1 MKWIHL
7 GLLLA
12 TSGLCLL
19 TSFCLAGMFGGPT
32 DTFNHLWPV
41 WMAYAIG
48 LLVATLSIRA
58 LPLSAATSICIT
70 LLAAMAIDTR
80 ELPVAEA
87 ERDVRI
93 LSQNLWGSVT
103 AAEGVVSLVRTTA
116 PDIIALQ
123 EVYNHQNPA
132 LDVLASDY
140 PYFIRCRWEST
151 RIYSR
156 LPLSG
161 TGCLRPD
168 HRPGQPHLDLPSST
182 WAEIELPGGARFVLG
197 SIHLTWPDP
206 LSHQGEQIDAI
217 AQELRRVERAD
228 LVLVGDFN
236 AAAPAR
242 SLKRM
247 EEDWQVARLTR
258 HQASWPSPLPLFGID
273 HAFAGENWA
282 RVGIEV
288 GPANGSDHRPLIVDL
303 VRAGTD

>member
-1 MKWIHL
+1 MEVGQFKVEVSYFHAAPSIFRHSCRQHGNANSLHMERGMKWIHL

-70 LLAAMAIDTR
+70 LLAVMAIDTR

-132 LDVLASDY
+132 LDGLASDY
-140 PYFIRCRWEST
+140 PYFIRCRWAST
-151 RIYSR
+151 SMASPFWRARSMR
-156 LPLSG
+156 S
-161 TGCLRPD
+161 
-168 HRPGQPHLDLPSST
+168 
-182 WAEIELPGGARFVLG
+182 ARFARTKPTQ
-197 SIHLTWPDP
+197 S
-206 LSHQGEQIDAI
+206 
-217 AQELRRVERAD
+217 RR
-228 LVLVGDFN
+228 
-236 AAAPAR
+236 
-242 SLKRM
+242 
-247 EEDWQVARLTR
+247 
-258 HQASWPSPLPLFGID
+258 
-273 HAFAGENWA
+273 
-282 RVGIEV
+282 
-288 GPANGSDHRPLIVDL
+288 
-303 VRAGTD
+303 